1 MINLFSKKSKEPKE
15 KENDILKPQVTE
27 TSVQKIDKIKELSI
41 IMNYKDKISD
51 LIDDFFDR
59 SKFIDNSRDYAKLEL
74 RDTMYS
80 RLDHDFIYFHIYGDV
95 PSFDNNVSKVDFV
108 KDCRAFQVTVTDV
121 IDLRNSV
128 RFLRH
133 YIHRFEAFLCE
144 ITENYKIYS
153 KHLNF
158 FQDKV
163 NENIIDRIGMIL
175 ESYMTEVMYTLNVSS
190 DLICILNRYYD
201 KNLNRIDNKIKLVKY
216 DTLKR
221 YYFNDTYTLK
231 NSVKMFNKEA
241 MVFGEINNI
250 MKQYNYIYNFVFGT
264 MVCDIQSIKT
274 IFESINEKI

>member
-1 MINLFSKKSKEPKE
+1 MINLFSKKNKEPKE
-15 KENDILKPQVTE
+15 KKINVNEPQIIE
-27 TSVQKIDKIKELSI
+27 TPVKKVDTIKELSI
-41 IMNYKDKISD
+41 VMNYKDKIGD
-51 LIDDFFDR
+51 LIDIFFDH
-59 SKFIDNSRDYAKLEL
+59 SKFIDDSKDYAKLEL
-74 RDTMYS
+74 RDTTCCQ
-80 RLDHDFIYFHIYGDV
+80 LDHDFIYFHIYGDI
-95 PSFDNNVSKVDFV
+95 PSFDNNVSKVDFA

-133 YIHRFEAFLCE
+133 YIHRFESFLCE
-144 ITENYKIYS
+144 IIENYKIYS
-153 KHLNF
+153 KHLNLY
-158 FQDKV
+158 QNKI

-175 ESYMTEVMYTLNVSS
+175 ESYMTEVMYSLNVSS

-201 KNLNRIDNKIKLVKY
+201 KNLDKIDNKIKIVKY

-241 MVFGEINNI
+241 MIFGEINNI

-274 IFESINEKI
+274 IFESINEKV